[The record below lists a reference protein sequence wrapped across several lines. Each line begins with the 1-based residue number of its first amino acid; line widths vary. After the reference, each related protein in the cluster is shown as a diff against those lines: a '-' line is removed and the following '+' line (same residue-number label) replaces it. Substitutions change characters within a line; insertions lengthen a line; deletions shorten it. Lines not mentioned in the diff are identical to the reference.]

1 MGWAEL
7 VGKTVRVQQR
17 ANSEASQS
25 REVLRRKRR
34 PSTRFACSGQAIKR
48 IARLAQVPQRAKDTR
63 LGMTIQQSGKR
74 EEKVMGV
81 GFEIVIDRI
90 MAVADEEDSWGKRK
104 DRGRRPTSRKRGETW
119 GTPAG
124 KKKLPPKRVGEIAE
138 LAFCQKAIRMG
149 FLVSKTW
156 GDSDRYDFVADWEGK
171 LYRVQVRSTEHLLGP
186 RGYAVHASVYVG
198 RKIVGLT
205 KKDIDVL
212 VAYIFPKDL
221 WYVVPVEE
229 FEPRKNLWFY
239 PDGSKKGSMFEKFRE
254 AWGLMRGEGRKG
266 KSRRE

>member
-1 MGWAEL
+1 ME
-7 VGKTVRVQQR
+7 
-17 ANSEASQS
+17 S
-25 REVLRRKRR
+25 
-34 PSTRFACSGQAIKR
+34 
-48 IARLAQVPQRAKDTR
+48 
-63 LGMTIQQSGKR
+63 
-74 EEKVMGV
+74 
-81 GFEIVIDRI
+81 IVIDRI
-90 MAVADEEDSWGKRK
+90 MAVADEEDSCGEERK
-104 DRGRRPTSRKRGETW
+104 GRGSRPTSRKGGETLRLRSGQTW
-119 GTPAG
+119 GTRARAKNPEE
-124 KKKLPPKRVGEIAE
+124 KKFPPKRLGEIAE

-156 GDSDRYDFVADWEGK
+156 GDSDRYDVVADWHGK
-171 LYRVQVRSTEHLLGP
+171 LYRVQVRSTEHRLGP

-198 RKIVGLT
+198 KKIVGLT

-229 FEPRKNLWFY
+229 FQPRKNLWFY